1 MGEAN
6 QGSAEVDVERP
17 EERNGSGHHPGGH
30 ESNLQQVSDK
40 QVKYEPVGHLQ
51 QVWLTVQYITQH
63 YVTHKGYTKDDEQHN
78 GADDAVS
85 DANRHLGEGQAH
97 SAAVV
102 LLSTVGAAGWHGD
115 VTQAG
120 EKIQLNVCPSRQR
133 CCTLSI
139 LRTRKTCGHS

>member
-63 YVTHKGYTKDDEQHN
+63 YVTQKGYTEDDEQHD

-85 DANRHLGEGQAH
+85 YANRHLGEGEAH
-97 SAAVV
+97 STAVV
-102 LLSTVGAAGWHGD
+102 LLSTVGAAGRHGE
-115 VTQAG
+115 VGQAG
-120 EKIQLNVCPSRQR
+120 EEVQLCVCTGGQ
-133 CCTLSI
+133 
-139 LRTRKTCGHS
+139 